1 MAQFEEQLAKAV
13 RAKDGAAVA
22 KLVSITQEATFQS
35 KTEELCIRALRQQL
49 GQHEHVDLWADVGLA
64 LWKRHEAQDEMSR
77 YKAQNALLIAVNR
90 VADKCDR
97 WIIPVFRVSAQ
108 NLRKLAMA
116 ADAAGSAS
124 MRRKSNSVCLEE
136 TTRTINKAFTLCL
149 NDRNPVRSKSRKW
162 GVYLL
167 VGELLKIYL
176 KLGNT
181 ALARSVLKV
190 LQQQE
195 KQLPSLNN
203 FPKSHVVT
211 YLYHTG
217 VLQLIQ
223 GDYVKAA
230 LDLGQALELCPSN
243 PQQATH
249 QKEAILLYLIPAQ
262 LLNSRKTPSNA
273 LWLGFSRLECLY
285 RPLITSLM
293 TGNIKQFD
301 ADLLERRGTFIK
313 KHIFVPMSKIRVLVF
328 TRLFRQVYV
337 AHDQSNRIA
346 TPTFSRALMFALDLQ
361 PQQQQ
366 QALQHK
372 DGEEKEEKTKKEGD
386 NSQFPEDASGEQV
399 ECYLTNMICTG
410 QMKGYISRP
419 HQMLVLSNKEA
430 FPKVHGKE

>member
-1 MAQFEEQLAKAV
+1 MTQFEEQLAKAV
-13 RAKDGAAVA
+13 QAKDGLALAD
-22 KLVSITQEATFQS
+22 LLSITQETTFQG
-35 KTEELCIRALRQQL
+35 KNEQLGKQALRQQL
-49 GQHEHVDLWADVGLA
+49 GQQEHVDLWADVGMA
-64 LWKRHEAQDEMSR
+64 VWKRQNAKDEASR
-77 YKAQNALLIAVNR
+77 YKAQNLLLIAVNR
-90 VADKCDR
+90 IADKCDR
-97 WIIPVFRVSAQ
+97 WIIPAFGVSAQ

-116 ADAAGSAS
+116 ADAAKSAS
-124 MRRKSNSVCLEE
+124 LGSKSESVCLEE
-136 TTRTINKAFTLCL
+136 ATRTINRAFTLCL

-167 VGELLKIYL
+167 VGELLKIYF

-190 LQQQE
+190 LEQQE
-195 KQLPSLNN
+195 KQLPSLKNY
-203 FPKSHVVT
+203 PKSHAVT

-223 GDYVKAA
+223 GDYTKAVVE
-230 LDLGQALELCPSN
+230 LTQAIELCPAN
-243 PQQATH
+243 PQQATQ

-262 LLNSRKTPSNA
+262 LLTSRKTPSNS
-273 LWLGFSRLECLY
+273 LWPRFSRLECLY

-293 TGNIKQFD
+293 SGNIKQFD
-301 ADLLERRGTFIK
+301 ADLLVRRRTFIK

-337 AHDQSNRIA
+337 AQDRSNRIA

-361 PQQQQ
+361 P
-366 QALQHK
+366 LQHK
-372 DGEEKEEKTKKEGD
+372 EEEEKEEKTEKAGG

-399 ECYLTNMICTG
+399 ECYLTNMIYTG

-430 FPKVHGKE
+430 FPKVHGKQ